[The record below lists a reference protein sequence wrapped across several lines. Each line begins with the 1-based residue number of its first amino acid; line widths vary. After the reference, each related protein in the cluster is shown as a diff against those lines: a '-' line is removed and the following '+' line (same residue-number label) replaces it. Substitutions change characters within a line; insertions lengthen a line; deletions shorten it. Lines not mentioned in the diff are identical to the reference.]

1 MRDFAIGNM
10 ADDLVKLTLELCG
23 KTEEKTPRFP
33 RLFYPSYVTRII
45 DTALDIQ
52 ENIFEANE
60 IRIGAERLGCQR
72 TATEKCVYLNHLV
85 RVANELGYISEKQR
99 DRWQKLTTS
108 LKWGIVAWIKS
119 DAERARKGAENG
131 GNQGLHDAPRG

>member
-45 DTALDIQ
+45 DTALDI
-52 ENIFEANE
+52 
-60 IRIGAERLGCQR
+60 
-72 TATEKCVYLNHLV
+72 
-85 RVANELGYISEKQR
+85 
-99 DRWQKLTTS
+99 
-108 LKWGIVAWIKS
+108 
-119 DAERARKGAENG
+119 
-131 GNQGLHDAPRG
+131 